1 MELHVFGRRFGK
13 HRKNGTSMYELSY
26 AEDAENDIGDRDL
39 ENDCNDQQI

>member
-1 MELHVFGRRFGK
+1 MYLVVDLESIEKMGL
-13 HRKNGTSMYELSY
+13 SMYELSY